1 VSLLALLAAAFAG
14 AALAAPLRTQT
25 IVLAMGPDESGAM
38 SIGASTFGDVIALD
52 PSKLRL
58 LARPFAPGTSGGSQL
73 GIVASIGAAQ
83 ESVPSGPRG
92 YFLTHPLPYS
102 VQHFSIPVELSGPPG
117 PPGIYDVWPDAAA
130 GFATARDGTPIPL
143 ADRSGFSA
151 AYPEQISWPDE
162 SGNDR
167 VLEALRKKLVGRSV
181 YGYGGIAISCRPQS
195 TTFYAAST
203 PVRIR
208 SIERERGKV
217 MWLGTGSAASAPLVI
232 GLGFIAYDPV
242 SINVDQPDPTR
253 YPPLGSNGG
262 VGGATKMCPAF
273 ELADWQIDTTLSLR
287 PPPSGIATPQTP
299 LRIGMSRDDLVWAR
313 GYPNEVGTRAV
324 LRAESIWHYGAAMSQ
339 FTVTLVEGRIAS
351 FTTPSNM

>member
-117 PPGIYDVWPDAAA
+117 PPGIVAPAS
-130 GFATARDGTPIPL
+130 L
-143 ADRSGFSA
+143 AVEVVEGSLIRSG
-151 AYPEQISWPDE
+151 
-162 SGNDR
+162 DR
-167 VLEALRKKLVGRSV
+167 AERMLRRLRSMGV
-181 YGYGGIAISCRPQS
+181 KIWIDDFGVEYSSLRYLHRLPID
-195 TTFYAAST
+195 
-203 PVRIR
+203 
-208 SIERERGKV
+208 
-217 MWLGTGSAASAPLVI
+217 
-232 GLGFIAYDPV
+232 GLKIDRAF
-242 SINVDQPDPTR
+242 
-253 YPPLGSNGG
+253 
-262 VGGATKMCPAF
+262 VGGADGNLASPAIVRLII
-273 ELADWQIDTTLSLR
+273 ELARSLELGVVAE
-287 PPPSGIATPQTP
+287 GIETERQREALIALGCLHGQ
-299 LRIGMSRDDLVWAR
+299 
-313 GYPNEVGTRAV
+313 GYLFSLAGR
-324 LRAESIWHYGAAMSQ
+324 
-339 FTVTLVEGRIAS
+339 TVSERSIAS
-351 FTTPSNM
+351 